1 MEANSTAIMRECI
14 SVHVGQAGVQV
25 GNACWELYCLEHA
38 IQPDGHSV
46 YSSNSIRGSDDS
58 FDTFFSETGSGKHVP
73 RAVLVDLEPT
83 VVDEVRT
90 GSYRDLFHPQTLITG
105 KEDAA
110 NNFARGHYTI
120 GNEMIGLV
128 LDRIRLLADQCAG
141 LQGFLIFHSFG
152 GGSGSGF
159 TSLLMQYL
167 CVEYGKKTN
176 LQFSIYPAPRI
187 STAVVEPYNSVLATH
202 NTLEYSDCSIVMD
215 NEAVYGLC
223 HRNLNV
229 ERPTYINLNRLIA
242 QTVSSVTASLRFYG
256 TINVHLREI
265 QTNLVPYPRIH
276 FPLLTYAPV
285 ISGR

>member
-1 MEANSTAIMRECI
+1 M
-14 SVHVGQAGVQV
+14 